1 MSMSDDGRQRDAQH
15 RMEAYLGRLRRR
27 LRGMHDDDAREIVE
41 ELRSHIRDKAA
52 ASGPA
57 GSPPSGQMTAAAVE
71 QALAALGSPEEL
83 ASQYLTDDLLARAEV
98 SRSPLRIL
106 ESLFHWASLSVAGF
120 LVLLGSMVGYFLG
133 VVFILVAALKSFHP
147 RTAGVWVIPSGAG
160 DFEVSIRLGFG
171 SAPLGGREVLGWWI
185 VPLGLAAGCALVMLT
200 TRFAIWCVR
209 QYRKSRAL
217 PRG

>member
-1 MSMSDDGRQRDAQH
+1 MTMADDVQQRDAQQS
-15 RMEAYLGRLRRR
+15 MEAYLGRLRRR
-27 LRGMHDDDAREIVE
+27 LRGMNDEDAREIVE

-52 ASGPA
+52 LSGPV
-57 GSPPSGQMTAAAVE
+57 TAAGVE
-71 QALAALGSPEEL
+71 AALRALGSPEEL

-98 SRSPLRIL
+98 SRSPVRIL
-106 ESLFHWASLSVAGF
+106 ESLFRWASLSVAGF

-147 RTAGVWVIPSGAG
+147 RTAGVWVLPNGAD
-160 DFEVSIRLGFG
+160 DFNISVRLGFG
-171 SAPLGGREVLGWWI
+171 SAPLEGREVLGWWI
-185 VPLGLAAGCALVMLT
+185 MPIGLAAGCALVMLT